1 MRRVLTTLLL
11 LGSAAAGAQDEG
23 TTNEAVDVELDVK
36 PVLCILDRRT
46 PACDMDFLIAWQST
60 LTGSYCLFSRFEE
73 SPLRCWRE
81 ALTGEHRES
90 HTVDTSFRY
99 WLTAPGGDE
108 PVAAVTVEVMTTET
122 DDRRRRRRTRHVW
135 DIL

>member
-1 MRRVLTTLLL
+1 MRWHAATLLL
-11 LGSAAAGAQDEG
+11 LGSAVAGAQDDG
-23 TTNEAVDVELDVK
+23 TANASGDVELDVK

-46 PACDMDFLIAWQST
+46 PACDMDFLIAWQSA
-60 LTGSYCLFSRFEE
+60 LTGSYCLFSHFAE
-73 SPLRCWRE
+73 SPVRCWRE

-90 HTVDTSFRY
+90 HTVDASFQY
-99 WLTAPGGDE
+99 WLTGTGGDE